1 MYNQLSEKKTSKLLN
16 LESKRYILV
25 RQFVVMVV
33 MKMLVMMIVMLLV
46 AGLVSRG
53 FLIDFPKKYGK
64 YCN

>member
-1 MYNQLSEKKTSKLLN
+1 MYNQLSEKKISKLLN

-33 MKMLVMMIVMLLV
+33 MKMLVMMMMLLV
-46 AGLVSRG
+46 AGLVSRV

-64 YCN
+64 FYN